1 MTQIALQTEQLTRT
15 FGAVHAVH
23 DLSLTVPA
31 GIVFGFLGTNGAG
44 KSTTIRLA
52 LGLLA
57 PTSGRIAV
65 FGHALPAAGQAV
77 REQSGVLLEHT
88 GLYKRLSALD
98 NLDLYGRMWHMPA
111 ADRTARAQELL
122 THFGLWERR
131 DQAVGAWSKGMKQKV
146 AVARALFH
154 RPRLLFLD
162 EPTSGLDPLAA
173 AALRDDIAAL
183 AHQEGTTVFL
193 TTHNLAEAETLC
205 SLIGI
210 VRAGRLLAFGSPE
223 ELRMR
228 AGRPNVEIVGSGWNA
243 AGLARVRALPQVAS
257 VTEESN
263 RLVVAFTNASR
274 AETAPIVS
282 ALVAAGAQV
291 EAVHQGNASLEDAF
305 LALMEDTNAPGYR
318 DRKLEGVA

>member
-1 MTQIALQTEQLTRT
+1 MNQIALQTEQLTRT

-31 GIVFGFLGTNGAG
+31 GIVFGFLGTNGSG

-65 FGHALPAAGQAV
+65 FGHPLPAEGQAV
-77 REQSGVLLEHT
+77 RAQSGALLEHT
-88 GLYKRLSALD
+88 GLYERLSARD
-98 NLDLYGRMWHMPA
+98 NLDFYGRAWHMPA
-111 ADRTARAQELL
+111 SDRTARAQELL
-122 THFGLWERR
+122 THFGLWDRR
-131 DQAVGAWSKGMKQKV
+131 DQAVGTWSKGMKQKL

-162 EPTSGLDPLAA
+162 EPTDGLDPVAA

-193 TTHNLAEAETLC
+193 TTHNLPEAEKLC

-210 VRAGRLLAFGSPE
+210 VRAGTLVAFGSPE
-223 ELRMR
+223 ALRAR
-228 AGRPNVEIVGSGWNA
+228 AGRSNVEIFGAGWTA

-257 VTEESN
+257 VTEEPN
-263 RLVVAFTNASR
+263 RLVVAFTKNSL
-274 AETAPIVS
+274 EEPAPVVGE
-282 ALVAAGAQV
+282 LVAAGAQI
-291 EAVHQGNASLEDAF
+291 EAVRRGNASLEDAF
-305 LALMEDTNAPGYR
+305 LALMEDTNASGYM
-318 DRKLEGVA
+318 DRRLEGVA

>member
-1 MTQIALQTEQLTRT
+1 MNQIALQTDHLTRT
-15 FGAVHAVH
+15 FGAVHAVD

-31 GIVFGFLGTNGAG
+31 GMVFGFLGTNGAG

-65 FGHALPAAGQAV
+65 FGHPLPAAGQAV
-77 REQSGVLLEHT
+77 REQSGVLLEHM
-88 GLYKRLSALD
+88 GLYERLSALD
-98 NLDLYGRMWHMPA
+98 NLDVYGRIWHMPA
-111 ADRTARAQELL
+111 AERRARARDLL

-131 DQAVGAWSKGMKQKV
+131 GQAVGTWSKGMKQKV

-173 AALRDDIAAL
+173 ASLRDDIAAL
-183 AHQEGTTVFL
+183 AHQDGTTVFL

-210 VRAGRLLAFGSPE
+210 VRAGRLVALGGPE
-223 ELRMR
+223 ELRAR
-228 AGRPNVEIVGSGWNA
+228 AGRPNIEIVGSGWNA

-257 VTEESN
+257 VTEEPN
-263 RLVVAFTNASR
+263 RLVVMFTNASR
-274 AETAPIVS
+274 AETALIVS
-282 ALVAAGAQV
+282 ELVAEGVQV
-291 EAVHQGNASLEDAF
+291 EAVRRGNASLEDAF
-305 LALMEDTNAPGYR
+305 LALMED
-318 DRKLEGVA
+318 

>member
-1 MTQIALQTEQLTRT
+1 MTQVALQTEQLTRT
-15 FGAVHAVH
+15 FGAVRAVD

-65 FGHALPAAGQAV
+65 FGHTLPAEGQAV

-88 GLYKRLSALD
+88 GLYERLSARD
-98 NLDLYGRMWHMPA
+98 NLDLYGRVWHMPA
-111 ADRTARAQELL
+111 AERTARAQDLL

-131 DQAVGAWSKGMKQKV
+131 DQAVGAWSKGMKQKL

-183 AHQEGTTVFL
+183 ARQEGTTVFL

-210 VRAGRLLAFGSPE
+210 VRAGRLVAFGSPE
-223 ELRMR
+223 ALRAR
-228 AGRPNVEIVGSGWNA
+228 VGRSNVEIFGAGWTA
-243 AGLARVRALPQVAS
+243 AGLARVRALPQVAR
-257 VTEESN
+257 VTEEPN
-263 RLVVAFTNASR
+263 RLVVAFTKNSL
-274 AETAPIVS
+274 EEPAPVVGE
-282 ALVAAGAQV
+282 LVAAGAQI
-291 EAVHQGNASLEDAF
+291 EAVRRGNASLEDAF
-305 LALMEDTNAPGYR
+305 LALMEDTNASGHM
-318 DRKLEGVA
+318 DHVVEGVA

>member
-1 MTQIALQTEQLTRT
+1 MNHVALQTEHLTRT
-15 FGAVHAVH
+15 FGAVHAVN

-31 GIVFGFLGTNGAG
+31 GIVFGFLGTNGSG

-65 FGHALPAAGQAV
+65 LGHPLPAAGQAV

-88 GLYKRLSALD
+88 GLYERLSALD
-98 NLDLYGRMWHMPA
+98 NLDFYGRVWHMPA

-131 DQAVGAWSKGMKQKV
+131 DQAVGTWSKGMKQKL

-162 EPTSGLDPLAA
+162 EPTDGLDPLAA

-183 AHQEGTTVFL
+183 AHQEGTTIFL
-193 TTHNLAEAETLC
+193 TTHNLPEAEKLC

-210 VRAGRLLAFGSPE
+210 VRAGTLLAVGSPE
-223 ELRMR
+223 ELRTR
-228 AGRPNVEIVGSGWNA
+228 AGRPDVEILGSGWNT

-257 VTEESN
+257 VTEEPN
-263 RLVVAFTNASR
+263 RLVVALTNTSHQ
-274 AETAPIVS
+274 ESAPIVS
-282 ALVAAGAQV
+282 ALVAEGAQV
-291 EAVHQGNASLEDAF
+291 EAVRRGNASLEDAF
-305 LALMEDTNAPGYR
+305 LALVED
-318 DRKLEGVA
+318 

>member
-1 MTQIALQTEQLTRT
+1 
-15 FGAVHAVH
+15 
-23 DLSLTVPA
+23 
-31 GIVFGFLGTNGAG
+31 
-44 KSTTIRLA
+44 
-52 LGLLA
+52 
-57 PTSGRIAV
+57 
-65 FGHALPAAGQAV
+65 
-77 REQSGVLLEHT
+77 
-88 GLYKRLSALD
+88 
-98 NLDLYGRMWHMPA
+98 
-111 ADRTARAQELL
+111 
-122 THFGLWERR
+122 
-131 DQAVGAWSKGMKQKV
+131 MKQKV

>member
-1 MTQIALQTEQLTRT
+1 MNHIALQTEHLTRT
-15 FGAVHAVH
+15 FGAVHAVD

-31 GIVFGFLGTNGAG
+31 GIVFGFLGTNGSG

-65 FGHALPAAGQAV
+65 FGHPLPAAGQAV
-77 REQSGVLLEHT
+77 RAQSGALLEQT
-88 GLYKRLSALD
+88 GLYERLSALD
-98 NLDLYGRMWHMPA
+98 NLDFYGRVWHMPA

-131 DQAVGAWSKGMKQKV
+131 NQAVGAWSKGMKQKL

-162 EPTSGLDPLAA
+162 EPTDGLDPLAA

-183 AHQEGTTVFL
+183 AHQEGTTIFL
-193 TTHNLAEAETLC
+193 TTHNLAEAEKLC
-205 SLIGI
+205 SLVSI
-210 VRAGRLLAFGSPE
+210 VRAGKLLALGSPQ
-223 ELRMR
+223 ELRAR
-228 AGRPNVEIVGSGWNA
+228 AGRPSVEIRGSGWSA

-257 VTEESN
+257 VVEEPN
-263 RLVVAFTNASR
+263 RLVIVFTHNSR

-282 ALVAAGAQV
+282 ELVAEGAQV
-291 EAVHQGNASLEDAF
+291 EEVRRGNASLEDAF
-305 LALMEDTNAPGYR
+305 LALMEDTNATGR
-318 DRKLEGVA
+318 MDHVLERVA

>member
-1 MTQIALQTEQLTRT
+1 MDHVALQTEHLTRT
-15 FGAVHAVH
+15 FGAVHAVD

-31 GIVFGFLGTNGAG
+31 GMVFGFLGTNGAG

-57 PTSGRIAV
+57 PTSGHVAV
-65 FGHALPAAGQAV
+65 FGHPLPAEGQAV

-88 GLYKRLSALD
+88 GLYERLSALD
-98 NLDLYGRMWHMPA
+98 NLDFYGRMWHMPA
-111 ADRTARAQELL
+111 AERTARAQELL
-122 THFGLWERR
+122 MHFGLWERR

-183 AHQEGTTVFL
+183 AQQEGTTVFL
-193 TTHNLAEAETLC
+193 TTHNLAEAEALC

-210 VRAGRLLAFGSPE
+210 IRAGRLVAFGSPE
-223 ELRMR
+223 DLRTR
-228 AGRPNVEIVGSGWNA
+228 AGRPTVEILGSDWNA

-257 VTEESN
+257 VTEGPN
-263 RLVVAFTNASR
+263 RLVIAFTNAGR
-274 AETAPIVS
+274 AETAPIVNK
-282 ALVAAGAQV
+282 LVAEGAQV
-291 EAVHQGNASLEDAF
+291 EAVHRGNASLEDAF
-305 LALMEDTNAPGYR
+305 LALMEGS
-318 DRKLEGVA
+318 